1 MGITKGIQS
10 SFICHLSH
18 LTLSFWT
25 AHKETLLPM
34 MKHPSMSPQN
44 EKIQTVVMLSEWQ
57 ENSKT
62 VVTIQGSVAG
72 VLWGRRAFKR
82 GRVLSSEGF
91 NSATSVAHLPVCY
104 VADTHRTDKK
114 SYIHRRLKQVQHP
127 GVGTH

>member
-1 MGITKGIQS
+1 
-10 SFICHLSH
+10 
-18 LTLSFWT
+18 
-25 AHKETLLPM
+25 M